1 MFRLDYSRGEDF
13 QSVIEG
19 SADGL
24 LDTMMF
30 FAVILYRML
39 TLTVE
44 LLEPLDAT
52 WSL

>member
-1 MFRLDYSRGEDF
+1 MFRLDCSRGEDF

-24 LDTMMF
+24 LDMMF

-39 TLTVE
+39 TLTME